1 MKYFSSIGLLGL
13 LAVGGC
19 MSESAP
25 DTKTPTNFSVTDAPS
40 YDFALSPAELTEK
53 VKQMLATMGIE
64 IASQQGSVLIT
75 AYKDYPGSFHIV
87 RRWPEHTRY
96 RITIFPDSYEPTRRS
111 HLEIT
116 SQTQTRATSQE
127 PWHSWAEY
135 QRPQRAAA
143 LAKML
148 HEQIQGDANPPAP
161 VMSEQSQPAPTPTP
175 TPALTPAA
183 VPADAEAVLITYHV
197 IPGKEAELQHELSDA
212 WKLYQKEN
220 LVVAEPH
227 VIVRDKDADGKT
239 CFVESFSWISHKA
252 PEQVSESVRAVWD
265 QMQTCCEERGGRP
278 GIDGHEVMSV
288 ELSQP

>member
-1 MKYFSSIGLLGL
+1 MNKLSCLGLLGF

-25 DTKTPTNFSVTDAPS
+25 DTKKAPSYSITDAPS

-53 VKQMLATMGIE
+53 VTQTLATMGITIE
-64 IASQQGSVLIT
+64 QKQGSALIT
-75 AYKDYPGSFHIV
+75 SYKDYPGSFHIV
-87 RRWPEHTRY
+87 RRWQERTRY

-116 SQTQTRATSQE
+116 SQSQTRATDQE
-127 PWHSWAEY
+127 PWHTWAEY
-135 QRPQRAAA
+135 QRPERAAA

-148 HEQIQGDANPPAP
+148 HEQIQGNAIPPTATMTEQSPTPPA
-161 VMSEQSQPAPTPTP
+161 PAPTPA
-175 TPALTPAA
+175 PA
-183 VPADAEAVLITYHV
+183 PADAEAVLITYHV
-197 IPGKEAELQHELSDA
+197 IPGKEAELQRNLSNA
-212 WKLYQKEN
+212 WALYQKEN
-220 LVVAEPH
+220 LVVAQPH
-227 VIVRDKDADGKT
+227 IIVRDKDADGKT

-252 PEQVSESVRAVWD
+252 PEQVSEAVRAVWD

-288 ELSQP
+288 ELPQP

>member
-1 MKYFSSIGLLGL
+1 MKYLSCIGLLGL
-13 LAVGGC
+13 VAVGGC

-25 DTKTPTNFSVTDAPS
+25 DTKTPTSFSVTETPS
-40 YDFALSPAELTEK
+40 YDFALPPAELTEK
-53 VKQMLATMGIE
+53 VKQTLATMGIE
-64 IASQQGSVLIT
+64 IDQQQGSVLIT
-75 AYKDYPGSFHIV
+75 TYKDYPGSFHIV

-116 SQTQTRATSQE
+116 SQTQTRATSHE

-143 LAKML
+143 LARML
-148 HEQIQGDANPPAP
+148 HEQIQGDATPPAP
-161 VMSEQSQPAPTPTP
+161 VMSEQSQPAPAP
-175 TPALTPAA
+175 TPAPTPVPA
-183 VPADAEAVLITYHV
+183 PADAEAVLITYHV
-197 IPGKEAELQHELSDA
+197 MPGKEAQLQRDLSDA
-212 WKLYQKEN
+212 WKLYLKEN
-220 LVVAEPH
+220 LVVVSPH
-227 VIVRDKDADGKT
+227 VIVRDKDADGKP

-252 PEQVSESVRAVWD
+252 PEQVSESVRTLWD
-265 QMQTCCEERGGRP
+265 QMQSCCEERGGHP